1 MSNDFCRCYI
11 GDISL
16 HTLQQIQKESQ
27 RLNEWEL
34 LAGTDFNYKESYG
47 YREGIW
53 ERDELLLQ
61 ALAKRSV
68 IAETRNPNK
77 VKPSL
82 IWNNALMIADV
93 ITLLSLAHARYYSTL
108 AIERSIGPRYSISW
122 GIMARPELSEDSDI
136 VSLSY
141 LGRFIFEAL
150 KFIEQNRSWLQETGF
165 FPSIYW
171 YTQAQ
176 ISYHTAPSV
185 LEMALHWVGMEIIA
199 GAYIDR
205 QKLEIAYKKEKVK
218 RFITDH
224 GYTGSD
230 WNFLEGVIDDW
241 YETRN
246 DLFHEGKQQ
255 LSVDVLK
262 IRRQQIRDFISLVLV
277 EMLQKQEETRKK
289 EIAARMQRY

>member
-1 MSNDFCRCYI
+1 MSEDFCRCYI

-16 HTLQQIQKESQ
+16 HTLRQVQEESQ
-27 RLNEWEL
+27 KLNEWEL
-34 LAGTDFNYKESYG
+34 LVGSDFNYKESYG

-53 ERDELLLQ
+53 ERDQLLLQ

-68 IAETRNPNK
+68 IAETRYPNN
-77 VKPSL
+77 VETSL
-82 IWNNALMIADV
+82 IWNNALIIADV
-93 ITLLSLAHARYYSTL
+93 ITLLSVAHARYYSTL
-108 AIERSIGPRYSISW
+108 AVERSIGPRYSISW
-122 GIMARPELSEDSDI
+122 GVMVRRELSGDFDI
-136 VSLSY
+136 VSLSD

-150 KFIEQNRSWLQETGF
+150 TFIEQNRSWLQDAGF
-165 FPSIYW
+165 IPSIYW

-185 LEMALHWVGMEIIA
+185 LEMALYWVSMEILA

-205 QKLEIAYKKEKVK
+205 QRLNIAYKKEQVK
-218 RFITDH
+218 RFVTDQ
-224 GYTGSD
+224 GYAGSD
-230 WNFLEGVIDDW
+230 WNFLDGVIDDW
-241 YETRN
+241 YEIRN

-277 EMLQKQEETRKK
+277 EMLQRQGETRKK